1 MSWGRSLLRPDALV
15 SLAGM
20 VAVLA
25 LTGWLI
31 AGPDGLLVTAGV
43 AAVAVALAPKVPPA
57 VAMRLVGARPVHPD
71 RAPGLYKLLLELS
84 AAAGLAAPPVL
95 YRIRGGGVTALSVG
109 DGDRAAIALS
119 DGMTTVMNGR
129 ELRGVL
135 AHEVAHVAA
144 ADTALMT
151 LAAVL
156 GRVIHTLATF
166 GLVAAILLALFTTAV
181 VPFWLVLAI
190 AAAPWAATLL
200 HLSLSRRREFA
211 ADAEAARLTGDPQGL
226 ALALVKLETLPRM
239 GLARLI
245 RPNGWDK
252 GGWLRTHPTTKAR
265 IERLVGPIR
274 DRVRPLAEL

>member
-1 MSWGRSLLRPDALV
+1 MAWMRALTHGDALL

-20 VAVLA
+20 IAVLA

-31 AGPDGLLVTAGV
+31 AGPDGLLVTL
-43 AAVAVALAPKVPPA
+43 AVAVATVAMAATVPPA
-57 VAMRLVGARPVHPD
+57 VAMRLIGARPVHPQQ
-71 RAPGLYKLLLELS
+71 APGLYTLLVELS
-84 AAAGLAAPPVL
+84 DAAGLAAPPVL
-95 YRIRGGGVTALSVG
+95 YRLPGGSVTALSVG
-109 DGDRAAIALS
+109 DCRRAAIALS
-119 DGMTTVMNGR
+119 DGMTMVMDRR

-156 GRVIHTLATF
+156 GRVVHTLAFF
-166 GLVAAILLALFTTAV
+166 GVMAAILVVLFTAAP
-181 VPFWLVLAI
+181 VPPWLVLAI

-226 ALALVKLETLPRM
+226 ALALVKLETLPRG
-239 GLARLI
+239 GLARLL
-245 RPNGWDK
+245 RPAGRSA
-252 GGWLRTHPTTKAR
+252 GGWLRTHPPTRAR
-265 IERLVGPIR
+265 IERLVGPIA
-274 DRVRPLAEL
+274 DRVRPLYP